1 MGACVVITCPSCKK
15 EFIASPSMLGQ
26 GVDYH
31 CPFCNTYFP
40 EKDSPKIVK

>member
-1 MGACVVITCPSCKK
+1 MGACIVVACPKCRK
-15 EFIASPSMLGQ
+15 EFIASPSMLGK

-40 EKDSPKIVK
+40 EKDSPKITR